1 MPLCRSGFLTRRHM
15 SGERSKGGT
24 SHIIISCFL
33 RTMEPTALQ
42 CNGVDYSGT
51 DGAITIQI

>member
-1 MPLCRSGFLTRRHM
+1 M

-24 SHIIISCFL
+24 SHSVISSFL
-33 RTMEPTALQ
+33 RRMEPTALQ
-42 CNGVDYSGT
+42 YNAVDYSGT

>member
-1 MPLCRSGFLTRRHM
+1 M

-24 SHIIISCFL
+24 SHIVISCFL